1 MSTDGAEQ
9 ARPAV
14 DAIDHRGRRRVPPKW
29 VWVVVAVIGLVAA
42 VVQGTEVLRDHALA
56 NIVTCA
62 LALFAVAILAA
73 WFLLLSGFSWRLR
86 LLVLAVCLAGVS
98 VFVALFRIERFS
110 GEMLPA
116 FAYRFAAKP
125 DWLLQSSLPQR
136 AAGKAKAKVDLRRAT
151 PYDFPQFL
159 GPDRSNSID
168 HVRLARDWTERP
180 PKCVWRQAIGA
191 AWSAFAAVNWHAVT
205 MEQRGKWEMVTC
217 YHIQTGQLEWAHATA
232 VRYEHL
238 QGGVG
243 PRSTP
248 TISDGRVYAIGAFG
262 HLVCLDGETGKCL
275 WEKDLLREYGIT
287 SDDEAALVPWGRAG
301 SPLVV
306 GERLIVPVGGG
317 KDGRLVSLAAFD
329 KRSGTRI
336 WEGGQRQISYSSPAL
351 LTLAGAQQIV
361 IANEDTLSGHDLQ
374 TGKLLWEHP
383 WPGRT
388 NSTPNIC
395 QPMPIAPNRV
405 FVSKGYGQGAM
416 LLQLEASAGGTF
428 ATQARL
434 VQSQADEDQVLQPGY
449 ARRLRLRPLGRHPG
463 MRRSGRRLEQVE
475 GRPLWAWGGPAWATC
490 CWCSPRRARSCWSKP
505 RRIAPITFSA
515 VSRPSRGCLG
525 TTWPF
530 TVRTC
535 WCETPRKP
543 PATSCRWKGG
553 VDRWLA
559 GRKDV

>member
-1 MSTDGAEQ
+1 MSTDGVEQ

-14 DAIDHRGRRRVPPKW
+14 DAIDHRGRHRVPPKW

-136 AAGKAKAKVDLRRAT
+136 AAGKAKVKVDLRRAT

-168 HVRLARDWTERP
+168 HVRLARDWAERP

-217 YHIQTGQLEWAHATA
+217 YHVQTGQLEWAHATA

-262 HLVCLDGETGKCL
+262 HLVCLDGATGKCL
-275 WEKDLLREYGIT
+275 WEKDLLRQYGIT
-287 SDDEAALVPWGRAG
+287 ADDEAALVPWGRAG

-329 KRSGTRI
+329 KRRGTRI

-428 ATQARL
+428 ATQLVWSNPRLMKTKFSNPAAR
-434 VQSQADEDQVLQPGY
+434 DGY
-449 ARRLRLRPLGRHPG
+449 VYGLSDGI
-463 MRRSGRRLEQVE
+463 LECVD
-475 GRPLWAWGGPAWATC
+475 LAGG
-490 CWCSPRRARSCWSKP
+490 SSK
-505 RRIAPITFSA
+505 
-515 VSRPSRGCLG
+515 
-525 TTWPF
+525 
-530 TVRTC
+530 
-535 WCETPRKP
+535 
-543 PATSCRWKGG
+543 WKGG
-553 VDRWLA
+553 RYGHGEVLRVGDLLLVLSEKGEIALVEATPDRPNHVFGRFQAIEGMSWNNLA
-559 GRKDV
+559 LYGPYLLVRNAEEAACYKLPLEGGR